1 MSRSGTRS
9 QAKKRRAADDDEAV
23 VEDNGDSVNIL
34 IGKFIRI
41 IALKEF
47 SVILRCILIKGGFVL
62 PPVGGSVAERYAVSS
77 NSGKKARSQLNCI
90 TFAAGVPITAEM
102 ILNRAAANH
111 GEDDRFTEIENIGLR
126 EVLMTQVTMP
136 PARKNSQGT
145 EVRLCGPLLEKDAL
159 VDFTKT

>member
-1 MSRSGTRS
+1 MVIPSIS
-9 QAKKRRAADDDEAV
+9 
-23 VEDNGDSVNIL
+23 L
-34 IGKFIRI
+34 FIRI

-47 SVILRCILIKGGFVL
+47 SGILRCILIKGGFVL

-102 ILNRAAANH
+102 VLNRAAANH

-126 EVLMTQVTMP
+126 EYVSSRCQSTPMFQECIFAQLF
-136 PARKNSQGT
+136 
-145 EVRLCGPLLEKDAL
+145 D
-159 VDFTKT
+159 